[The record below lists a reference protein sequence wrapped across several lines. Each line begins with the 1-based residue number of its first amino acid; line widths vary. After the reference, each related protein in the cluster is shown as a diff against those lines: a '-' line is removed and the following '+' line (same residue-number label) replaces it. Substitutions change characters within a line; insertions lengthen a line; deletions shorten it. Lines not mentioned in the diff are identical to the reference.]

1 MATEPIQ
8 RPHPTILVADDDPLF
23 RRLLE
28 KYLQTWGYHV
38 MTAADGT
45 QAWQIL
51 QMKESSPDLLIL
63 DWLMPGV
70 DGLELCQRVR
80 AQPRESYQYILL
92 VSGRDDKQDVI
103 RGLDAGADD
112 YLTKPLDTAELRA
125 RLRTGNRILS
135 LQRDLIRA
143 HEELR
148 FQVTHDTLTGLWS
161 RRAALDLLA
170 RELQRS
176 SRSETSTG
184 VLMIDLD
191 HFKNVNDS
199 YGHLVGDAVLKEV
212 AARIARAV
220 RSYDF
225 VGRYGGEE
233 FLAVLSNCSS
243 QDLRAVAGR
252 ACSVVAESPVVALS
266 LEIPVT
272 VSIGGVVSSSR
283 TPEFD
288 LLSAADAALYEA
300 KNAGRNRVVIGH
312 SPVQQSA
319 LTKTAHSFSG

>member
-288 LLSAADAALYEA
+288 LLSAADSALYEA

-312 SPVQQSA
+312 FSVRQSA